1 MAAVTAPRQK
11 IGIHDS
17 DFAILVLRSPSFDFG
32 PAGYLKKFATRDR
45 VFRRTACLVEMQGR
59 VKQTVKAPPTTL
71 AAGGSFSMI
80 YNATQT
86 AWN

>member
-1 MAAVTAPRQK
+1 
-11 IGIHDS
+11 
-17 DFAILVLRSPSFDFG
+17 
-32 PAGYLKKFATRDR
+32 
-45 VFRRTACLVEMQGR
+45 MQGR